1 MVRTPVIFSN
11 KLSDKLTFTKTL
23 HLEYKVHGLFAL
35 FEKKEKNYKKLLP
48 QSRSWLEPPWKTE
61 HMGLVNI
68 LEGKINVSQ
77 PRRAWAAMDDN
88 IHAALFTTK
97 TKMALLF
104 IMTWLIH
111 EKKKLYTSLEE
122 PEPPWKT
129 KYIGLS
135 PSLPP
140 SFSAMYFC
148 ELWRIWGCRSTL
160 PA

>member
-11 KLSDKLTFTKTL
+11 KLSDKLTFTKAL

-77 PRRAWAAMDDN
+77 PRRA
-88 IHAALFTTK
+88 
-97 TKMALLF
+97 
-104 IMTWLIH
+104 
-111 EKKKLYTSLEE
+111 
-122 PEPPWKT
+122 
-129 KYIGLS
+129 
-135 PSLPP
+135 
-140 SFSAMYFC
+140 
-148 ELWRIWGCRSTL
+148 
-160 PA
+160 